1 MRYRGAGEHD
11 GLVTAVAVPSG
22 AGAGGTDQEEGM
34 MEDKPEI
41 GQAGAEIEITPE
53 MVNAGLVAIRPYLE
67 SDGSLRC
74 WFAEAVVDVLRAGFQ
89 SSGRDVRQVPSTH
102 R

>member
-1 MRYRGAGEHD
+1 M
-11 GLVTAVAVPSG
+11 P
-22 AGAGGTDQEEGM
+22 EES
-34 MEDKPEI
+34 PHNR
-41 GQAGAEIEITPE
+41 QAGVEVEITSE
-53 MVNAGLVAIRPYLE
+53 MVNAGLVAMRPYLE

-89 SSGRDVRQVPSTH
+89 SSGRDVRQGPSTH